1 MTMHARLSRKI
12 ATILSAATASI
23 IVVAS
28 PASAQQDY
36 DVVVRGVSEGSRM
49 RLVSFRDLNLNLIAH
64 RKILDD
70 RVGNA
75 VTDVCDVGSGNQMTP
90 DRRNCS
96 DQAWAGA
103 RPQIIRAYVRA
114 AELAYG
120 RR

>member
-1 MTMHARLSRKI
+1 MHTRLSRKI
-12 ATILSAATASI
+12 AILMSAVTASV
-23 IVVAS
+23 IVAPLPAVA
-28 PASAQQDY
+28 QGDHE
-36 DVVVRGVSEGSRM
+36 VVVRGVSEGSRM

-75 VTDVCDVGSGNQMTP
+75 VSDVCDLGSGNQLSP

-103 RPQIIRAYVRA
+103 RPQITRAYVRA
-114 AELAYG
+114 AQLAYG
-120 RR
+120 NR